1 MSARVAEVS
10 LSVNLL
16 IGNRALID
24 IEHELAVI
32 KRRADEI
39 NSRLG
44 VNNPH
49 RLDRLSVILAQFRH
63 GTACFG
69 VIFAAHGVLVGF
81 SVANSGADI

>member
-44 VNNPH
+44 VNNPG
-49 RLDRLSVILAQFRH
+49 LTDFPLY
-63 GTACFG
+63 
-69 VIFAAHGVLVGF
+69 
-81 SVANSGADI
+81 